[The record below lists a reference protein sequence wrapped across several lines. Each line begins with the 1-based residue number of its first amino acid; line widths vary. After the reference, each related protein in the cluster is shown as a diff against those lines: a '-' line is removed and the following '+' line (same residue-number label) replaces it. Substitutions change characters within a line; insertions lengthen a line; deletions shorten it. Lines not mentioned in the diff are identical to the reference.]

1 MDRKAWIDFNMDGL
15 FTNDEMVMEEMA
27 AQNLTRIDTVR
38 VSETQRIGT
47 TRMRVGVTYAGTTLN
62 PSVTFLGVFRDYT
75 VNFPMDTVK
84 PSISLVGSSTYYAEI
99 NKPFVDPGVI
109 SMDNIEG
116 DISNKYQTIG
126 TVNTGALGPNY
137 LKYIVKDL
145 YGNVSDTM
153 YRTVFVVLNQTGPT
167 LSLMGQP
174 TEYVEVYNSYLEPG
188 YEAKDNQGNDITSSV
203 IVLSDLDTAT
213 LGTYGMIYTVVDAF
227 GFSKEDTRTI
237 VVGDTTKP
245 IITPKSSPYIHQVG
259 TALDLTKVVNLTD
272 NYWSNSFVTLTTTGS
287 VDVNNVGSYF
297 VRYSA
302 EDNSGN
308 LSEEVLVEIMV
319 KDTKAPIITLNGDN
333 PLNWE
338 VKTSLVDPGVSVND
352 NYWPASTV
360 VVSKTGSVSTNVLGE
375 YTIWYIATDPSGN
388 KDSIY
393 RVVKVIDTT
402 KPVVNL
408 LNIYEANIP
417 RWKEYV
423 DAPISLDDNYNTDAE
438 MRASLIVTNSL
449 PLNADGKPFGD
460 LPGLYSITYKVK
472 DASGNESSLAKRII
486 RVGDPATG
494 LSGVMNID
502 QLMSVYPN
510 PSNGKI
516 NLRLASVQTENIEI
530 SVFDMLGKEIITSQ
544 MDGNNLQAQ
553 ELDLTNQPK
562 GFYLLKVKAGDR
574 IYRTKLQIN

>member
-1 MDRKAWIDFNMDGL
+1 
-15 FTNDEMVMEEMA
+15 
-27 AQNLTRIDTVR
+27 
-38 VSETQRIGT
+38 
-47 TRMRVGVTYAGTTLN
+47 
-62 PSVTFLGVFRDYT
+62 
-75 VNFPMDTVK
+75 MDTVK
-84 PSISLVGSSTYYAEI
+84 PSISMIGSSTYYSEI
-99 NKPFVDPGVI
+99 NKTFVDPGVI

-116 DISNKYQTIG
+116 DISNKYETIG
-126 TVNTGALGPNY
+126 SVDTSALGPNY

-145 YGNVSDTM
+145 YGNVSDTL
-153 YRTVFVVLNQTGPT
+153 YRTVFVVLNQTGPS

-174 TEYVEVYNSYLEPG
+174 TEYVEVYHSYLEPG
-188 YEAKDNQGNDITSSV
+188 YEAKDNQGNDISSSV
-203 IVLSDLDTAT
+203 IVLSDLDTGT
-213 LGTYGMIYTVVDAF
+213 LGSYGMIYTVVDAF

-245 IITPKSSPYIHQVG
+245 SINPMSSPYIHQVG
-259 TALDLTKVVNLTD
+259 TALDLNKVVNLTD
-272 NYWSNSFVTLTTTGS
+272 NYWSNSFITLTTTGS

-297 VRYSA
+297 IRYSA

-308 LSEEVLVEIMV
+308 ISEEVLVEIIV
-319 KDTKAPIITLNGDN
+319 KDTKAPTITLNGEN

-360 VVSKTGSVSTNVLGE
+360 VISKKGSVSTNVLGE
-375 YTIWYIATDPSGN
+375 YTLWYIATDPSGN
-388 KDSIY
+388 KDSIS

-402 KPVVNL
+402 KPEVNL
-408 LNIYEANIP
+408 LNIYEVNIQ
-417 RWKEYV
+417 RWKEYN
-423 DAPISLDDNYNTDAE
+423 DAPISLDDNYNSDAE

-449 PLNADGKPFGD
+449 PLNAEGKPFGD
-460 LPGLYSITYKVK
+460 LPGLYSITYKIK

-516 NLRLASVQTENIEI
+516 NLRLASVQTEKIEI
-530 SVFDMLGKEIITSQ
+530 SVFDMLGKEIKTSQ

-562 GFYLLKVKAGDR
+562 GIYLLKVKAGDR